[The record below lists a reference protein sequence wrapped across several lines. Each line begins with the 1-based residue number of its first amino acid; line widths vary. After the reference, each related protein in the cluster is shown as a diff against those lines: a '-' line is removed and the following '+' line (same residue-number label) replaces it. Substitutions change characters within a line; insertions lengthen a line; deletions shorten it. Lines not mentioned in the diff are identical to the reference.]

1 MDYFATM
8 TLIQTLPPALKATAN
23 DAGVWW
29 QRALTHPDLMMQI
42 MSALAILIVTLF
54 VSRWVSDAA
63 RKVVRRVVQN
73 DADRTLPEFLSQV
86 VRWMIL
92 TLGFVAIINRL
103 GVATASFITVLGA
116 ASLSIGLA
124 LQGTLG
130 NVASGLML
138 LFTKPY
144 RIGDSVHVG
153 EISGTVHR
161 LGVFSTE
168 IDSGDNVRVY
178 VPNSKVFSSEI
189 CNLSANGALKI
200 EVRVDVGYETDLKAA
215 LDLLLD
221 VAKAQADR
229 LTTHEPVS
237 SLVEFAA
244 SGITAR
250 VWIWVLP
257 AAAVA
262 ARTQLMIDI
271 KQALDAAGITI
282 PYPHQVSLAKP
293 QN

>member
-1 MDYFATM
+1 
-8 TLIQTLPPALKATAN
+8 
-23 DAGVWW
+23 
-29 QRALTHPDLMMQI
+29 
-42 MSALAILIVTLF
+42 
-54 VSRWVSDAA
+54 
-63 RKVVRRVVQN
+63 
-73 DADRTLPEFLSQV
+73 
-86 VRWMIL
+86 MIL
-92 TLGFVAIINRL
+92 TLGFVAIMNRL

-221 VAKAQADR
+221 VAKAQPDR
-229 LTTHEPVS
+229 LATHEPVT

-257 AAAVA
+257 AAAVS
-262 ARTQLMIDI
+262 ARTAVDDRYPAGAGWGRDHHPLSAPGFACQASELIADAERHHRPGLALVEVVLQAFTLLLKLRLIGRVVRQGAVGGERYVGMTLEIGAGFEIDRHP
-271 KQALDAAGITI
+271 GR
-282 PYPHQVSLAKP
+282 PSESP
-293 QN
+293 QPRPR